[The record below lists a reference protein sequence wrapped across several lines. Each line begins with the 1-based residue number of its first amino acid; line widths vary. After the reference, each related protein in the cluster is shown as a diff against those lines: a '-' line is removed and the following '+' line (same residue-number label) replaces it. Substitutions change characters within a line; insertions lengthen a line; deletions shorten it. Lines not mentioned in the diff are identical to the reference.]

1 MKNRAVASEAQV
13 AYSNILF
20 YGCWLGLAIMTITY
34 SLYVFGIVEAH
45 VPLAKLPEIW
55 GKPVTHYLQVGQ
67 VPVGWGWVAL
77 LNTGDFINF
86 IGMVL
91 LAGLSIVCYLRII
104 PMLFRENKATA
115 VIAVLEIIV
124 LLVAASGIVGS
135 GGH

>member
-13 AYSNILF
+13 AYSDILF
-20 YGCWLGLAIMTITY
+20 YGCWLGLAIMAITY
-34 SLYVFGIVEAH
+34 SLYVFGIVAPH
-45 VPLAKLPEIW
+45 IPLEKLPEIW
-55 GKPVTHYLQVGQ
+55 GQPVGHYLRVGQ

-104 PMLFRENKATA
+104 PMLFRENKTTA
-115 VIAVLEIIV
+115 VIAVLEILV